1 MAPKHVGWDKPLQL
15 KPKRNNKTS
24 FHGPVA
30 AAAVEEERRRISREL
45 HDRVLQLL
53 TTIQLRSELCYTE
66 LIRKP
71 EELERELKMVAETAH
86 KAATEI
92 RSLLLEKRPAG
103 HLAAGTLERRLK
115 EEMEIFRARTGLKL
129 ELECAIGAHDL
140 PYETEQQLYFALR
153 EGIINAIR
161 HSRATELG
169 LSLSQDDTTCH
180 VSLIDNGVGFLMSSA
195 EGSGGFGLKGM
206 RERIEKVGGQLSIET
221 APGKG
226 THLSMAVPLRPK
238 ANRKSDRS

>member
-1 MAPKHVGWDKPLQL
+1 MKYT
-15 KPKRNNKTS
+15 RTNKTGLRS
-24 FHGPVA
+24 N
-30 AAAVEEERRRISREL
+30 AAAVAEERRRISREL

-66 LIRKP
+66 LISKP
-71 EELERELKMVAETAH
+71 EELERELKTVAETAH

-92 RSLLLEKRPAG
+92 RSLLLEKRPAA

-129 ELECAIGAHDL
+129 DLQCSIDAHDL
-140 PYETEQQLYFALR
+140 PYEAEQQLYFALR

-161 HSRATELG
+161 HSRATELK
-169 LSLSQDDTTCH
+169 LSLIQDQRTCR
-180 VSLIDNGVGFLMSSA
+180 VSLIDNGVGFDLSSA

-221 APGKG
+221 TPGKG
-226 THLSMAVPLRPK
+226 TRLAMAVPLKTRVNK
-238 ANRKSDRS
+238 N